1 MEQKDFF
8 LDVLA
13 IGPLWL
19 YPDVQTSSYKLGPNG
34 VWNSAIEKLP
44 SQVSFN

>member
-1 MEQKDFF
+1 MGQKDFF

-13 IGPLWL
+13 SGPLWL

-34 VWNSAIEKLP
+34 GMKQCNRKTP
-44 SQVSFN
+44 